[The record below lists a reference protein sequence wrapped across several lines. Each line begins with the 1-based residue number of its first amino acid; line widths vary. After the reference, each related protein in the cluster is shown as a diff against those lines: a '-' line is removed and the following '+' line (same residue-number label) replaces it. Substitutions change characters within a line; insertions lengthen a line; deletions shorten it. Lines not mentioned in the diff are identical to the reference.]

1 MNKQRLRLCL
11 GELREL
17 LEGHCCKPREPVPSG
32 ANGIFRVTEGR
43 GHGVEEVRG
52 RVTTSAGKVLFS
64 IFKSVR
70 EKQGLG
76 PGPQT
81 MPGLLP
87 TAGE

>member
-1 MNKQRLRLCL
+1 M
-11 GELREL
+11 
-17 LEGHCCKPREPVPSG
+17 
-32 ANGIFRVTEGR
+32 
-43 GHGVEEVRG
+43 EEVWV
-52 RVTTSAGKVLFS
+52 RVTTSAGKLLFS
-64 IFKSVR
+64 TFKRVR